1 MTLLPGTNYM
11 SDSARTEAEMKVAL
25 DKVNEVIAEIGSK
38 EVFVSTLATGVLATP
53 LSSMVSVAS
62 EGGASTPDTLLS
74 IGVSNITQGRIVILK
89 NENASSTA
97 TAGAYITITHG
108 TGAEAVEM
116 LDGENFILCSR
127 RQLALIYTDN
137 HWVEVWRTYGR
148 NTVAEKLAER
158 DDIGL
163 GNASVENIATSSV
176 GGANSTV
183 LKVAESANIPTNG
196 LLAIDASGNIITG
209 SVTGGNADT
218 LDSLDSLDFVRSNAG
233 AAQTIDNSLTLTS
246 AGDTTLVINDTSGA
260 NSPAV
265 AFNHGANERASIFCN
280 SADGSS
286 EWITKDSAGTTTE
299 SVRLDPATNK
309 FEFAVDGST
318 WQSLT
323 PGPGNGLNAD
333 LLDGTQLADM
343 WLNVAPQ
350 LKKIVFLTA
359 SVFDIGV
366 ENGNNEAAIPGLSNI
381 TYPVPP
387 NGTRRFMMSFHVLY
401 QSQANVDTDRRI
413 FIRLYTN
420 ATTNYGGDDGVS
432 SFLAEASPYHSSANG
447 WGNGTNI
454 AELGQYNTILAP
466 SAGQMVHMTFDEE
479 GDNNMSDLLADPG
492 SGTLAPV
499 GYNERS
505 NSYGTSRT
513 YVMIEYLDEG

>member
-176 GGANSTV
+176 GGANSKV

-218 LDSLDSLDFVRSNAG
+218 LDNLDSLRFVRSDAG

-246 AGDTTLVINDTSGA
+246 SGDTTLVINDTSGA

-265 AFNHGANERASIFCN
+265 AFNHGANERASIFYN

-309 FEFAVDGST
+309 FEFAVDGAT

-323 PGPGNGLNAD
+323 PGAGNGLNAD
-333 LLDGTQLADM
+333 QLDGTELVDM
-343 WLNVAPQ
+343 WLHVAPQ
-350 LKKIVFLTA
+350 LKKIVFLT
-359 SVFDIGV
+359 SHHLDIGGSSSSTP
-366 ENGNNEAAIPGLSNI
+366 ELIPQL
-381 TYPVPP
+381 
-387 NGTRRFMMSFHVLY
+387 
-401 QSQANVDTDRRI
+401 
-413 FIRLYTN
+413 
-420 ATTNYGGDDGVS
+420 
-432 SFLAEASPYHSSANG
+432 
-447 WGNGTNI
+447 TNI
-454 AELGQYNTILAP
+454 AYPTSPNGSRRFLITAHLFLQTGGTDSGGNERVNGMYVYSGDGANVGQIFGSQSNTGSSSWDTGNVYYEYGFYEKIHTPAAGDLVSVGVREYNSL
-466 SAGQMVHMTFDEE
+466 HR
-479 GDNNMSDLLADPG
+479 GDVLAD
-492 SGTLAPV
+492 SGEGALSNRITNASP
-499 GYNERS
+499 
-505 NSYGTSRT
+505 NSYYSNRT
-513 YVMIEYLDEG
+513 FVLIEYLDEG